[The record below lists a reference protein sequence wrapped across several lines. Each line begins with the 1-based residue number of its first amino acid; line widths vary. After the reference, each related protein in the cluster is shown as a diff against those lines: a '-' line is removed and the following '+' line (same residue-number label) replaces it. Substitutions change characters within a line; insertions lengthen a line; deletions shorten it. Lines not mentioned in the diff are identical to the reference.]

1 MISVFTLSQAVN
13 ESAARVVDNVPA
25 YEFATDNMDECAA
38 EFQFALV
45 NEASNLREFIA
56 GTDEVLAE
64 AVFSN
69 PDSIDSL
76 NENVFQ
82 TLKDGVIKFFN
93 KIIAMVKG
101 LIEKLKAFLYK
112 LTGKTDKWLQI
123 MEPKIKAAKNNKGYG
138 DVSAEMYN
146 WNVAFITG
154 TSGDSMAGG
163 LDTLVADWRSE
174 CDVVGKSGIGEFRS
188 AVQDATSGTTDKK
201 GNHVAGVKDYAGT
214 DADSGAADKG
224 ARSFDGKVKQW
235 TEKLDNF
242 KSNVPDRIGKA
253 WKIKATSNDVLLSEL
268 RKKATGGAEK
278 TEKKFGSEVDKMID
292 ALKNSSK
299 TIEKIKAAYEGHLKH
314 LTDFKA
320 NLEKQGDELGSLGKK
335 GDTIPAE
342 IVRAGTD
349 YVKAMYNFS
358 MEVTRTYETAMNSV
372 RNLNT
377 SLIQEM
383 CSEYMAALGKFAS
396 FKGTK

>member
-163 LDTLVADWRSE
+163 LESLVADWRAR
-174 CDVVGKSGIGEFRS
+174 CDVVGKSGIGNFRS
-188 AVQDATSGTTDKK
+188 AVQDATTDVK
-201 GNHVAGVKDYAGT
+201 GQDKV
-214 DADSGAADKG
+214 DADSGAASKKTE
-224 ARSFDGKVKQW
+224 SFDKEVKKW
-235 TEKLDNF
+235 TDDLDKF
-242 KSNVPDRIGKA
+242 KSKAPDFIGTA

-278 TEKKFGSEVDKMID
+278 TEKKFGGEVDKMIE

-299 TIEKIKAAYEGHLKH
+299 TIEKVKSEYEKHLKH

-335 GDTIPAE
+335 GESIPTE
-342 IVRAGTD
+342 IVRAATD
-349 YVKAMYNFS
+349 AVKAQYNFA

-383 CSEYMAALGKFAS
+383 CTEYMAALGKFAS

>member
-112 LTGKTDKWLQI
+112 RTGKIDKWLQI

-163 LDTLVADWRSE
+163 LDTLVADWRAH
-174 CDVVGKSGIGEFRS
+174 CNVVGKSGIGNFRS
-188 AVQDATSGTTDKK
+188 AVQADTKDVK
-201 GNHVAGVKDYAGT
+201 GQAGT
-214 DADSGAADKG
+214 DADSKG
-224 ARSFDGKVKQW
+224 ASKVTSDYEKATKIW
-235 TEKLDNF
+235 TDSLDKF
-242 KSNVPDRIGKA
+242 KSNAPDHIGKA
-253 WKIKATSNDVLLSEL
+253 WKIKATSNDVLLAEL

-278 TEKKFGSEVDKMID
+278 TDKKFGGEVDKMIE

-299 TIEKIKAAYEGHLKH
+299 TIEKVKKAYEDHLKH

-320 NLEKQGDELGSLGKK
+320 NLEKQGDELGNLGKK

-342 IVRAGTD
+342 ITRAATD
-349 YVKAMYNFS
+349 HVKAMYNYA

-372 RNLNT
+372 RDLNT

-383 CSEYMAALGKFAS
+383 CTEYMAALGKFAS